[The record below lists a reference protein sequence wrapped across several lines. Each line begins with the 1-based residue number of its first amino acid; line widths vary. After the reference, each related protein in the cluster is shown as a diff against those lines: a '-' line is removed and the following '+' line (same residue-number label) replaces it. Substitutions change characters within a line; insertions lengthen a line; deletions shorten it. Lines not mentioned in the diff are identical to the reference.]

1 MTERHCCRCF
11 CSASRLKRLLLEDK
25 HAFPKGSLHK
35 ECNVSP
41 CNSLAAAL
49 DGASF
54 RTVSGPAKKVV
65 KASMDF
71 KIAVLPVPPAPTIAK
86 ANCCRRKGSPVSSSS
101 VLFSRQCERMC
112 SCSHAAFHKKALAW
126 KIFCAHLFEIWKKWE
141 TKSKEYYWSGSENPA
156 RRPAR
161 ASRSSRPAKLIVWE
175 AKYFSKKCEK
185 SKKS

>member
-1 MTERHCCRCF
+1 MTERHCFRCF
-11 CSASRLKRLLLEDK
+11 CKASRLKRPLFEDK
-25 HAFPKGSLHK
+25 HALPKGSLHK

-41 CNSLAAAL
+41 CNSLAAAF
-49 DGASF
+49 DGANF

-101 VLFSRQCERMC
+101 VLFSRQWERMC

-126 KIFCAHLFEIWKKWE
+126 KIFCAYVSVIWRKMRNKLKRILLKWNWE
-141 TKSKEYYWSGSENPA
+141 
-156 RRPAR
+156 
-161 ASRSSRPAKLIVWE
+161 SRPPPGPRFPE
-175 AKYFSKKCEK
+175 QPPEK
-185 SKKS
+185 NDVLRTEVFFEKF

>member
-1 MTERHCCRCF
+1 MTERHCFRCF
-11 CSASRLKRLLLEDK
+11 CKASRLKRPLLEDK
-25 HAFPKGSLHK
+25 HALPKGSLHK

-86 ANCCRRKGSPVSSSS
+86 ANCCSRKGSPVSSSS
-101 VLFSRQCERMC
+101 VLFSRQWERMC

-126 KIFCAHLFEIWKKWE
+126 KIFCAHLFEIWEKCE
-141 TKSKEYYWSGSENPA
+141 TNSKEYYWSGIENPA

-161 ASRSSRPAKLIVWE
+161 ASRSSRPKKLM
-175 AKYFSKKCEK
+175 F
-185 SKKS
+185 